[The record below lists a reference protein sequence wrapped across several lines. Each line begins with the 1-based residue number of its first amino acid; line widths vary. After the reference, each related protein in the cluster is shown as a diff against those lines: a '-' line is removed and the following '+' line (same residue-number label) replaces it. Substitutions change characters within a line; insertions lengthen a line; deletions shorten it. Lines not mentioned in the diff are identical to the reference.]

1 VLRYHGGKW
10 RLAPW
15 ILAHFPPHRVY
26 VEPFGGAASVLM
38 RKRRAYAE
46 VYNDL
51 DGEVVNVFRVLRDP
65 EQAARLERAVRLTPF
80 ARAEF
85 NLSYELAGDP
95 VEDARRFLIRSHMGF
110 GTAAMRATVDG
121 GKQRTGFRGNTT
133 RARTIPADDWAGL
146 PDVVRQ
152 IARRMAGVVIEQRDA
167 AEVISAHDGRE
178 TLYYIDPP
186 YPHATR
192 GNSSRWNYR
201 HEMTDDAHRALAGV
215 LRAVQG
221 MVVLSSY
228 PSSLYDELYADWER
242 TQIAAMA
249 DGARSRTE
257 VLWLNPAAS
266 ASLHSSRAQ
275 GELLPPA
282 VSAIHGNRTA
292 TATASGT
299 PSINARPEMQRVD
312 NDLRETD
319 PCAL

>member
-65 EQAARLERAVRLTPF
+65 EQAAALAHAIQLTPF
-80 ARAEF
+80 ARTEYQ
-85 NLSYELAGDP
+85 LSTHRAADP
-95 VEDARRFLIRSHMGF
+95 IEQARRTIARAFMGF
-110 GTAAMRATVDG
+110 GSDSTSG
-121 GKQRTGFRGNTT
+121 SSTGFRATGWSNGRSPAGDWANYPRRIAEFTARLAGVT
-133 RARTIPADDWAGL
+133 LEAREALEIIVQQDTARTL
-146 PDVVRQ
+146 F
-152 IARRMAGVVIEQRDA
+152 
-167 AEVISAHDGRE
+167 
-178 TLYYIDPP
+178 YCDPP
-186 YPHATR
+186 YPLATR
-192 GNSSRWNYR
+192 SIRQRYAGKGYR
-201 HEMTDDAHRALAGV
+201 HEMTDDAHRSLAGV

-221 MVVLSSY
+221 MVVLSGYHSA
-228 PSSLYDELYADWER
+228 LYDELLYPDWER
-242 TQIAAMA
+242 TEIAAMA
-249 DGARSRTE
+249 DGARPRVE

-266 ASLHSSRAQ
+266 AALRKARCQ

-292 TATASGT
+292 TATASGA